1 MAKTNTKGRTVMNCP
16 ICNKSLI
23 WENDFSY
30 EDYGH
35 EGNGIV
41 GLYTCDN
48 VECIAED
55 INVFMP
61 INNDEI

>member
-1 MAKTNTKGRTVMNCP
+1 MNCP
-16 ICNKSLI
+16 ICNNSLI

-41 GLYTCDN
+41 GIYYCNN

-55 INVFMP
+55 IYVFMP
-61 INNDEI
+61 INNDKI